1 MRPLLLLLFIL
12 TACAQPPANAPT
24 TSANEPAMK
33 PTPTTETTETADTS
47 GELTVIG
54 KITAEGVECKAMRA
68 DGTNELYTLAGN
80 TGAFKAGDHVKVV
93 GKIAEISFCMQ
104 GKTIAV
110 KTITRL

>member
-1 MRPLLLLLFIL
+1 MRPLLLLLIVL
-12 TACAQPPANAPT
+12 TACAQPPASAPAT
-24 TSANEPAMK
+24 ATEPAMK
-33 PTPTTETTETADTS
+33 PKPTTEATETADTS

-54 KITAEGVECKAMRA
+54 KITAEGVECKAMRE

-80 TGAFKAGDHVKVV
+80 TGAFKSGDHVKVV

-110 KTITRL
+110 KSITRV

>member
-1 MRPLLLLLFIL
+1 MRPLLLLLFVL
-12 TACAQPPANAPT
+12 TACAQPPASAPAT
-24 TSANEPAMK
+24 ATESAMK
-33 PTPTTETTETADTS
+33 PKPTTAETD

-80 TGAFKAGDHVKVV
+80 TGAFKTGDHVKVV

-110 KTITRL
+110 KSITRV